1 MNLAFGVFHVQS
13 LAAAYQLAN
22 SVSHFPGAKL
32 LELIPA
38 HAGAYCLAEGPISQ
52 LEALL
57 RDQRTSDLVNADI
70 MLSLDEAVLKAFYSL
85 EIAKLGQSLY
95 VVESSRLGA
104 LFKVAQAAVEIGMGI
119 LEFRAPRA
127 GQLSGV
133 LTVTQV
139 MSDGESESKAELWLR
154 NNRAMSA
161 VRVEKIEPIQASLR
175 ELFED

>member
-22 SVSHFPGAKL
+22 SVNHFPGTKL

-38 HAGAYCLAEGPISQ
+38 HSGAYCLAEGPISQ

-57 RDQRTSDLVNADI
+57 RDQRTSDIINADLI
-70 MLSLDEAVLKAFYSL
+70 PSLDKTVLKAFYSL
-85 EIAKLGQSLY
+85 ETANLGQSLY

-104 LFKVAQAAVEIGMGI
+104 LFTVAQAAVEIGMGI

-127 GQLSGV
+127 GQISGV
-133 LTVTQV
+133 LTLTQV
-139 MSDGESESKAELWLR
+139 KNESEARIEVWLR
-154 NNRAMSA
+154 KIRAMSA
-161 VRVEKIEPIQASLR
+161 LRAEKIEPIQASLA
-175 ELFED
+175 ELF